1 MSPFWKKSKSDSE
14 VKPSPNAFIEWAV
27 GQDFFSETIDPSD
40 RTQKLLSEIQ
50 KRSLADQVMLVSYDT
65 ESRDLEII
73 SNAPLTEKILVGEK
87 LLYMLLEKGF
97 EENRLLFWEDFQA
110 DELLRPKLK
119 KNQIESLLLSPLG
132 VRNSML
138 DALLILN
145 YSQGGEKTRI
155 TDFITFISSVLA
167 LSLQNVHLYRDLK
180 AKSRELT
187 EWTQHVEKRIRD
199 GTKKVL
205 EKELQYYVLFEGAT
219 DGILV
224 HDTEGHILEA
234 NRVTRM
240 LLGYEQKDITQIEWR
255 DIADPGA
262 LESQMRFFNRV
273 LESSRSKC
281 TETALKKADGSTF
294 TAEICSQRIRFKGS
308 VTLQTFIR
316 DVSVRKAVE
325 DRLRETK
332 DRYQVLVESSLV
344 GAFVIRS
351 AIILYTNEKFE
362 ELTGFSKSEL
372 LNSQFFNLIAPEDRS
387 MISSRES
394 RREMGEDVPE
404 HYEVR
409 FLNKEGGRWW
419 GEVRNRRIRL
429 EEKTAVLGNVVD
441 ITQRKR
447 LEMQLL
453 ESQKMES
460 IGTLAGGIAHDFNNL
475 LGGILGYASL
485 MLSDMSREH
494 PYYDDI
500 YTIAETAKKAADLTN
515 RLLAF
520 ARGGKYQVTAV
531 DNNRIVQ
538 DVVAILSRTIDRSIA
553 IETHL
558 VKNLWLIK
566 GDSQQIHQA
575 FLNICLNAVD
585 AMPGGGKLTLA
596 TANVILDESFAQSQ
610 LGTTPG
616 DYVRVTISDTGIG
629 MDEKTKSRIFE
640 PFFTTKPAQ
649 AAKGL
654 GLSMVYGI
662 VKNHEGTVIVDSI
675 LGKGTKFT
683 LYFPRYKNEDIQ
695 TNPPPEAVQEKETAE
710 AGILLID
717 DEAVIR
723 RVARRMVE
731 KGGYQVTV
739 AHDGKE
745 GVAKYK
751 ESPEAFD
758 LVMLD
763 LIMPEMNGVET
774 AEHLREIDSDV
785 KILFMSGYGLHDHPE
800 LSRSDEHDF
809 IQKPFQT
816 EVILQ
821 KIKDRLRS

>member
-1 MSPFWKKSKSDSE
+1 MALFGKKGKTSPES
-14 VKPSPNAFIEWAV
+14 KPSTNAFIEWAV

-50 KRSLADQVMLVSYDT
+50 KRSLADQVMLVCYDT
-65 ESRDLEII
+65 ENQNIEII
-73 SNAPLTEKILVGEK
+73 SNAPLIEK
-87 LLYMLLEKGF
+87 LLVSEKLLLMLLQKGF
-97 EENRLLFWEDFQA
+97 EQNQLLFWEDFNA
-110 DELLRPKLK
+110 DDLIRPKLK
-119 KNQIESLLLSPLG
+119 KYEIRSLLMSPLG
-132 VRNSML
+132 GRGAML

-145 YSQGGEKTRI
+145 YTQGSEKTRI

-180 AKSRELT
+180 SKSTELT

-224 HDTEGHILEA
+224 HDMAGHIIEA
-234 NRVTRM
+234 NKVTRM
-240 LLGYEQKDITQIEWR
+240 LLGYEKRDISEIQWR
-255 DIADPGA
+255 DIADSGH
-262 LESQMRFFNRV
+262 LEAQQRFFNRV
-273 LESSRSKC
+273 LESARSKC
-281 TETALKKADGSTF
+281 TETILRKADGTTF
-294 TAEICSQRIRFKGS
+294 TAEICSKRIRFKDE
-308 VTLQTFIR
+308 VALQTFIR

-362 ELTGFSKSEL
+362 ELSGFSKSEL

-394 RREMGEDVPE
+394 RREMGEDVPD

-419 GEVRNRRIRL
+419 GEVRSRRIQL
-429 EEKTAVLGNVVD
+429 EEKTAILGNVVD

-485 MLSDMSREH
+485 LLSDMPRDH
-494 PYYDDI
+494 VYYDDI

-520 ARGGKYQVTAV
+520 ARGGKYQVAAV
-531 DNNRIVQ
+531 DNNRIVK

-558 VKNLWLIK
+558 VKNLWLMK
-566 GDSQQIHQA
+566 GDFQQIHQA
-575 FLNICLNAVD
+575 FLNMCLNAID

-596 TANVILDESFAQSQ
+596 TANVILDELFAQTQ
-610 LGTTPG
+610 LGIKPG

-662 VKNHEGTVIVDSI
+662 VKNHEGTVLVDSI

-683 LYFPRYKNEDIQ
+683 MYFPRYYTDDFV
-695 TNPPPEAVQEKETAE
+695 TTEAPADTAV
-710 AGILLID
+710 ANANILLID

-723 RVARRMVE
+723 RVARRMLE
-731 KGGYQVTV
+731 KGGYNVTV
-739 AHDGKE
+739 AQDGKE

-751 ESPEAFD
+751 ESPEAYD

-774 AEHLREIDSDV
+774 SERLKEINPDV
-785 KILFMSGYGLHDHPE
+785 KVLFMSGYGLHDHPE
-800 LSRSDEHDF
+800 LSKSKEDVF

-816 EVILQ
+816 EIILQ
-821 KIKDRLRS
+821 KIKDQLQS